1 MDMTALFKISY
12 GVFIVSAR
20 KGDEY
25 NGQISNTV
33 FQINSEPPT
42 IEIVINK
49 LNLTHDYLLNSE
61 YFGVAVLNTEAPM
74 TYIGRFGFKS
84 GRDLDKFEEIKFM
97 TTPNGVRIPTDY
109 TVAWLE
115 CRIINKVD
123 SGTHT
128 IFIGQLTNSEVLT
141 QDEPM
146 TYSYYHTV
154 KKGKEPKTAPTYVK
168 IDH

>member
-1 MDMTALFKISY
+1 MDLSALFKISY
-12 GVFIVSAR
+12 GVYIVSSR
-20 KGDEY
+20 KGDEF

-49 LNLTHDYLLNSE
+49 LNLSHDYLMNSE

-84 GRDLDKFEEIKFM
+84 GRDIDKFEGIKYIE
-97 TTPNGVRIPTDY
+97 TPNGIRVPTDY

-115 CRIINKVD
+115 CRIINRVET
-123 SGTHT
+123 STHT
-128 IFIGQLTNSEVLT
+128 IIIGQLTNSEVLT

-146 TYSYYHTV
+146 TYSYYHHV

-168 IDH
+168 LDH